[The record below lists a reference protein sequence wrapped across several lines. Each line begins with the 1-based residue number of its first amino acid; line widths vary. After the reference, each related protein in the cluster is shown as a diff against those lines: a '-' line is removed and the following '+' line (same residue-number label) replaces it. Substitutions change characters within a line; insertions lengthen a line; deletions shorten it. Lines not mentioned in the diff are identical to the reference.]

1 MSASTQHRAH
11 RWPQPLPGNDRKIWF
26 GADYNPDQWPEDVQD
41 EDIRL
46 MKQAGVNI
54 VSLAIFSWANIET
67 SDGNFEFDWLDRVI
81 DKLGDVTVA
90 GPHVQVLASYAGEEA
105 DEWELDGMAAITR
118 NTYGEGEAY
127 FLGCDLGVSDLTRF
141 VGGWLAAQPQDGR
154 QPEANLRSPA
164 SGVTSDVLHTVRQS
178 DDAIFDF
185 YLTRGR
191 SDVELRD
198 IAGEPIVL
206 FRAERGS
213 DGGAYTVHRN
223 GVFVTKRPNP
233 SV

>member
-1 MSASTQHRAH
+1 MERKEFK
-11 RWPQPLPGNDRKIWF
+11 WPQPLAGNEPRIWY
-26 GADYNPDQWPEDVQD
+26 GGDYNPDQWPEEVWD
-41 EDIRL
+41 EDIEL
-46 MKQAGVNI
+46 MQQAGVNL
-54 VSLAIFSWANIET
+54 VSVAIFSWAKLEPEEGVY
-67 SDGNFEFDWLDRVI
+67 DFDCLDRVI

>member
-1 MSASTQHRAH
+1 M
-11 RWPQPLPGNDRKIWF
+11 
-26 GADYNPDQWPEDVQD
+26 
-41 EDIRL
+41 
-46 MKQAGVNI
+46 
-54 VSLAIFSWANIET
+54 
-67 SDGNFEFDWLDRVI
+67 
-81 DKLGDVTVA
+81 TVA

-105 DEWELDGMAAITR
+105 DEWELDGTAAITR

-178 DDAIFDF
+178 DNTIFDF

-233 SV
+233 SA

>member
-1 MSASTQHRAH
+1 MERKEFK
-11 RWPQPLPGNDRKIWF
+11 WPQPLAGNEPRIWY
-26 GADYNPDQWPEDVQD
+26 GGDYNPDQWPEEVWD
-41 EDIRL
+41 EDIEL
-46 MKQAGVNI
+46 MQQAGVNL
-54 VSLAIFSWANIET
+54 VSVAIFSWAKLEPEEGVY
-67 SDGNFEFDWLDRVI
+67 DFDWLDRVI

-127 FLGCDLGVSDLTRF
+127 SLGCDLGVSDLTRF

>member
-1 MSASTQHRAH
+1 M
-11 RWPQPLPGNDRKIWF
+11 
-26 GADYNPDQWPEDVQD
+26 
-41 EDIRL
+41 
-46 MKQAGVNI
+46 
-54 VSLAIFSWANIET
+54 
-67 SDGNFEFDWLDRVI
+67 
-81 DKLGDVTVA
+81 
-90 GPHVQVLASYAGEEA
+90 QVLASYAGEEA

-154 QPEANLRSPA
+154 QPEANLRSLA

-233 SV
+233 SVWSVATKQEGGAADGFVRRSAASPLEAADSDHQQRTRR